1 MKHFFI
7 VSIFSLA
14 AYGAGQLTIL
24 ESPDSISFK
33 NQDRLDGKH
42 IGHVFSALTG
52 HSISDSVLLKLQF
65 SPFDLAEKVCLIN
78 IDGVKEYT
86 PKNLKPKSE
95 ITIDGPENSNDEF
108 IKKLQEDGASIV
120 QVHLDDGLEVVS
132 YIACDVVK
140 QKQNE

>member
-1 MKHFFI
+1 MNHFFL
-7 VSIFSLA
+7 SFS

-24 ESPDSISFK
+24 ESPNSISFK
-33 NQDRLDGKH
+33 KQDRLDGKH
-42 IGHVFSALTG
+42 IGHVFSACTG

-65 SPFDLAEKVCLIN
+65 TPFDLAEYVCLFS

-108 IKKLQEDGASIV
+108 INKLQEEGASIV
-120 QVHLDDGLEVVS
+120 QLHLDEGLEIVS
-132 YIACDVVK
+132 HIACDAAR
-140 QKQNE
+140 QTWQN